1 MSATHS
7 TETWKAFEDNPLT
20 HSAAHYLMTILA
32 LHEEQGY
39 ARLTDIA
46 HELNITRGSCSISL
60 KALKAKGLVTEDDN
74 KHLLLTESGNSL
86 AQVVRMNDALL
97 QTLLTQV
104 LSVDPEQAEID
115 ACKMEHLLSIETSL
129 KLCDL
134 VRFVESGHPAVRA
147 FLDAFDT
154 FRQGHHQRA
163 QECKHCGDHCAFHEI
178 QSAS

>member
-1 MSATHS
+1 MSTHHS
-7 TETWKAFEDNPLT
+7 TETWKAFDENPLT

-32 LHEEQGY
+32 LREEQGY
-39 ARLTDIA
+39 ARLTDVA
-46 HELNITRGSCSISL
+46 RELGITRGSCSISL
-60 KALKAKGLVTEDDN
+60 KALKAKGLVAEDEN
-74 KHLLLTESGNSL
+74 KFLLLTDAGNSL

-97 QTLLTQV
+97 QTFLTRLLKV
-104 LSVDPEQAEID
+104 APGQAEID

-129 KLCDL
+129 NLCDM
-134 VRFVESGHPAVRA
+134 VRFLESGHPAVDT

-154 FRQGHHQRA
+154 YRRTHRQRA